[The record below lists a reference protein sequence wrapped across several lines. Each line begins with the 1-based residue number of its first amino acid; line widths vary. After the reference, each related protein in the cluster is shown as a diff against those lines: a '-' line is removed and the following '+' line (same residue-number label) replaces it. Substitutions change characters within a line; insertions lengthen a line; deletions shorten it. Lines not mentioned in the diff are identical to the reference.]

1 MLKGIAT
8 HLIVC
13 QIICPVCV
21 CVVICQCHGNQGEIL
36 FVFGHFCL
44 HLHGLCI
51 FRLAKCDAGLQVL
64 KKSEQ
69 ETCVAGTQV
78 AIVNEILMD
87 ALICKYYFDVVKN
100 RSKCDTCLHDMYVGS
115 NTPQPQS

>member
-1 MLKGIAT
+1 MSLMVMFGSLFA
-8 HLIVC
+8 VS
-13 QIICPVCV
+13 V
-21 CVVICQCHGNQGEIL
+21 

-87 ALICKYYFDVVKN
+87 ALICKYYFDVGCC
-100 RSKCDTCLHDMYVGS
+100 SKCDERVMRQH
-115 NTPQPQS
+115 NTARPLLSSQIPSLVRRRPFDRLEPPRPP